1 MTEGRVNEYVDRTL
15 DLATYHGIQPVGN
28 ARLVEA
34 LAPDDASGAIVTGV
48 QKVAQRFLVELLK
61 EQGSMPFRPDEG
73 TVFLTEAK
81 EGRFQTQA
89 DVLGA
94 FARGVVEARRVIQA
108 DESEDDPPDER
119 FVDAE
124 VLEVFVAPGT
134 AVVKFRIV
142 TAAGS
147 DRQFIFPLRIP
158 I

>member
-1 MTEGRVNEYVDRTL
+1 MTDGRVSEYIDRTL
-15 DLATYHGIQPVGN
+15 DLAAYWGVQPVGN
-28 ARLVEA
+28 VRLVEA
-34 LAPDDASGAIVTGV
+34 LAPERTSGAIVTGV
-48 QKVAQRFLVELLK
+48 QKVSQRFLTELLK
-61 EQGSMPFRPDEG
+61 EQGSQPFRPDEG
-73 TVFLTEAK
+73 TTFLLEAK

-108 DESEDDPPDER
+108 DESDDDPSDER

-134 AVVKFRIV
+134 AVIKFRIV
-142 TAAGS
+142 TQAGA
-147 DRQFIFPLRIP
+147 DRQFIFPLRVP